1 MNSRLVRL
9 NVVSGV
15 IGQFIT
21 IILNFL
27 IRSICIRYLGS
38 ENVGLNGLYLNV
50 LGVLSVAELGIG
62 SAIVAH
68 MYKPIADGDSKR
80 IKLLMNIYRKV
91 YKTIA
96 WFLLVMGF
104 ILLPFISEVT
114 KTYNGYYNVHVIFL
128 MYVLNSFISFYIGY
142 KQSIVIANEKSYVI
156 NKVTMMLFLP
166 IALCQII
173 SLVVCQSFYLY
184 MTLILINTLSLNIII
199 ARYAKKTFSKQY
211 FEKKEITKS
220 DVTSILDYVKPMVMY
235 RISGVV
241 NSSTDSL
248 IIAQFISV
256 LVTGLYTNYMMI
268 VTAAQTLIRTG
279 FSMITASIGRMI
291 NVADKEAVYK
301 SFTNIIN
308 IGFIISFIAVVN
320 FMGFVNG
327 FVHVWAGPDSVLPT
341 STVLLLAINLYLT
354 INSMPL
360 VVYREA
366 TGCFVIRRYIPLIG
380 AFINIGLSLALV
392 VEFKIEGILA
402 ATAVARILTYFWS
415 EPNAVIVHFFN
426 RKILWYFVKYFV
438 NAVCVFTLGYIYM
451 YAMVDVS
458 GVSEL
463 LLKTLILIVV
473 QLAMLALL
481 NRPLVVKMVENWR
494 K

>member
-27 IRSICIRYLGS
+27 IRSIFIRYLGS
-38 ENVGLNGLYLNV
+38 ENVGLNGLYSNV

-142 KQSIVIANEKSYVI
+142 KQSIVIANGKSYVINKVTMMLFLPIALCQIISLVVCQSFYLYMTLILINTLSLHVIFLMYVLNSFISFYIGYKQSIVIANGKSYVI

-199 ARYAKKTFSKQY
+199 ARYAKKHFRN
-211 FEKKEITKS
+211 
-220 DVTSILDYVKPMVMY
+220 SILKRKKLP
-235 RISGVV
+235 
-241 NSSTDSL
+241 N
-248 IIAQFISV
+248 
-256 LVTGLYTNYMMI
+256 
-268 VTAAQTLIRTG
+268 QT
-279 FSMITASIGRMI
+279 
-291 NVADKEAVYK
+291 
-301 SFTNIIN
+301 
-308 IGFIISFIAVVN
+308 
-320 FMGFVNG
+320 
-327 FVHVWAGPDSVLPT
+327 
-341 STVLLLAINLYLT
+341 
-354 INSMPL
+354 
-360 VVYREA
+360 
-366 TGCFVIRRYIPLIG
+366 
-380 AFINIGLSLALV
+380 
-392 VEFKIEGILA
+392 
-402 ATAVARILTYFWS
+402 
-415 EPNAVIVHFFN
+415 
-426 RKILWYFVKYFV
+426 
-438 NAVCVFTLGYIYM
+438 
-451 YAMVDVS
+451 
-458 GVSEL
+458 
-463 LLKTLILIVV
+463 
-473 QLAMLALL
+473 
-481 NRPLVVKMVENWR
+481 
-494 K
+494 

>member
-9 NVVSGV
+9 NVFSGV
-15 IGQFIT
+15 AGQLIT

-27 IRSICIRYLGS
+27 IRSIFIRYLGS
-38 ENVGLNGLYLNV
+38 ENVGLNGLYSNV

-68 MYKPIADGDSKR
+68 MYKPIADGDSQR

-96 WFLLVMGF
+96 YFLLAMGF
-104 ILLPFISEVT
+104 ILLPFVSEVT
-114 KTYNGYYNVHVIFL
+114 KTYTGDYNVHVIFL
-128 MYVLNSFISFYIGY
+128 MYVLNSFISFHIGY

-173 SLVVCQSFYLY
+173 SLVVWQSFYLY
-184 MTLILINTLSLNIII
+184 LILILANTLSLNIII
-199 ARYAKKTFSKQY
+199 SRYAKKTFPEQY

-220 DVTSILDYVKPMVMY
+220 DITSILDYVKPMVMY

-279 FSMITASIGRMI
+279 FSMLTASVGRMI
-291 NVADKEAVYK
+291 NVADKAAAYK
-301 SFTNIIN
+301 SFISIVD
-308 IGFIISFIAVVN
+308 IGFIISFISVVN

-341 STVLLLAINLYLT
+341 STVLLLAINLYLS
-354 INSMPL
+354 INTMPL

-366 TGCFVIRRYIPLIG
+366 TGSFVIRRYIPLVG
-380 AFINIGLSLALV
+380 AFINVGLSLALV
-392 VEFKIEGILA
+392 MKFKIDGVLA
-402 ATAVARILTYFWS
+402 ATAVSRIMTYFWS
-415 EPNAVIVHFFN
+415 DPNAVIVHFFN
-426 RKILWYFVKYFV
+426 RKILWYFVKYIM
-438 NAVCVFTLGYIYM
+438 NAVCVFVMGYIYM
-451 YAMVDVS
+451 ISLSDVS
-458 GVSEL
+458 GTAEL
-463 LLKTLILIVV
+463 LLKIMALIIT
-473 QLAMLALL
+473 QLAILALL
-481 NRPLVVKMVENWR
+481 NKRSVTKLVENWR